1 MKTGE
6 SVVYATTFSYVA
18 AAAASLLGYPAM
30 EGIHPILQALCYGSA
45 ALALNYARAHPEN
58 RDLRMALAALYGGLA
73 MASYSGIQKWTS
85 YAIADGVLGPAMSL
99 WDLTLAVA
107 LLEE

>member
-6 SVVYATTFSYVA
+6 SFVYATTFTYLA

-30 EGIHPILQALCYGSA
+30 EGIHPMLQALGYGGF
-45 ALALNYARAHPEN
+45 ALVLNYARSHPEN

-73 MASYSGIQKWTS
+73 GMSFSGIQKWKS
-85 YAIADGVLGPAMSL
+85 YAYVDGVMGPAMAL
-99 WDLTLAVA
+99 WDLALAVA
-107 LLEE
+107 LLE

>member
-6 SVVYATTFSYVA
+6 SVVYATTFSYLA

-30 EGIHPILQALCYGSA
+30 EGVHPVLQALGYGGA
-45 ALALNYARAHPEN
+45 ALALNYARTHPEN
-58 RDLRMALAALYGGLA
+58 RNLRMVLAALYGG
-73 MASYSGIQKWTS
+73 MAAASFSGIQKWKS
-85 YAIADGVLGPAMSL
+85 YANADGVMGPAMAL
-99 WDLTLAVA
+99 WDLALAAA

>member
-6 SVVYATTFSYVA
+6 SVVYATTFSYLLA
-18 AAAASLLGYPAM
+18 AVASLLGYPAM
-30 EGIHPILQALCYGSA
+30 EGLHPMLQALSYGGLA
-45 ALALNYARAHPEN
+45 FALNYARVHPEN
-58 RDLRMALAALYGGLA
+58 RDLRMALAALYGGLG
-73 MASYSGIQKWTS
+73 MASFSGIQKWKS
-85 YAIADGVLGPAMSL
+85 YAIADGVMGPAMAL